1 MDKKEYEL
9 VSDGKI
15 KGEVENVRFAWR
27 PLEVS
32 NRLQDQT
39 SQFQLF
45 LPSPCLLYTS
55 GEGKTAVSVSQPV
68 FFHFSIVSDNNVQL
82 EYTPFVFQVNPM
94 KGGISEAPNLGT
106 GVDKSTFRLDY
117 RCV

>member
-45 LPSPCLLYTS
+45 LPS
-55 GEGKTAVSVSQPV
+55 
-68 FFHFSIVSDNNVQL
+68 FFHSGLPDRI
-82 EYTPFVFQVNPM
+82 P
-94 KGGISEAPNLGT
+94 SELLQTCCTYP
-106 GVDKSTFRLDY
+106 
-117 RCV
+117 C